1 MIDVV
6 GDCGVELFEC
16 LVDCESDEACVCGID
31 CCAAKCVY
39 GVCDVRVSLSGF
51 DLVLTRFP
59 GFDSRFYFILEG
71 PLDYIL
77 CRLY

>member
-6 GDCGVELFEC
+6 GDCGIELFEC
-16 LVDCESDEACVCGID
+16 LDDCERDEACDCGID
-31 CCAAKCVY
+31 CCAKCVD
-39 GVCDVRVSLSGF
+39 GVYDVRVSLSGF

-71 PLDYIL
+71 PLDNIL